1 MRELNLEPMV
11 NLDMRL
17 GEGSGCPIAFSIV
30 EFSLAMMNN
39 MATFDEAEI
48 NDDYL
53 DDVRGEENYIV

>member
-1 MRELNLEPMV
+1 ML

-17 GEGSGCPIAFSIV
+17 GEGRGCPIAFSVI
-30 EFSLAMMNN
+30 EFSCAMMNN

-53 DDVRGEENYIV
+53 DEVIGEENYIV